1 MKKEFIFLLGLFC
14 SLTAFS
20 QNENNNSFVE
30 EGKVWNMLC
39 SNKEPLGMYPDYD
52 WRYFIKG
59 DTTISDLCCKKL
71 YVFNED
77 NNNQTAYKLALYE
90 TDRKVYFIPNGS
102 SDAYLLYDFQIP
114 VNQTNLVTD
123 VIHPEWKIEIRNNKE
138 KLVKTNGVNRHC
150 LFVNRVDSSF
160 KDFPSGW
167 WIEGIGSELGPLNTW
182 SFEAA
187 GNNDYLLNCEVNG
200 QPVFNLSDFRNNATG
215 IIGTYKSQ
223 LFESPN
229 TIYDLQ
235 GRKLKQV
242 PQKGLYIQNGK
253 KFKVEK

>member
-20 QNENNNSFVE
+20 QNENYNSFVE

-71 YVFNED
+71 YVYNE
-77 NNNQTAYKLALYE
+77 NN
-90 TDRKVYFIPNGS
+90 
-102 SDAYLLYDFQIP
+102 
-114 VNQTNLVTD
+114 
-123 VIHPEWKIEIRNNKE
+123 
-138 KLVKTNGVNRHC
+138 
-150 LFVNRVDSSF
+150 
-160 KDFPSGW
+160 
-167 WIEGIGSELGPLNTW
+167 
-182 SFEAA
+182 
-187 GNNDYLLNCEVNG
+187 NG